1 MLFLKIVSRSNTGPA
16 ICLHSAMEEIGSGL
30 KICYGGDIALRR
42 GHFYMFP
49 YLDWCQTQKRC
60 LNFSMVSISFTQILE
75 RMASTC
81 IKCTCAALNNCCGW
95 QLQGKYMGQAVQ
107 VTQYTEVR
115 EVSCL

>member
-1 MLFLKIVSRSNTGPA
+1 MPISA
-16 ICLHSAMEEIGSGL
+16 ICAAETGFCRQKANPGYE
-30 KICYGGDIALRR
+30 GGIALRR
-42 GHFYMFP
+42 GHFYI
-49 YLDWCQTQKRC
+49 LDWCQNQKCC

-81 IKCTCAALNNCCGW
+81 MKCTCAALNNCCGW

-107 VTQYTEVR
+107 VTQSQYTEVR